1 MCKERSKAKP
11 PLASARAVVLALA
24 LAVVSATVGG
34 CAGTSGDYW
43 RERPASANYQRLP
56 IR

>member
-1 MCKERSKAKP
+1 MSVRKSWFRGTPGLKRA
-11 PLASARAVVLALA
+11 LASVLAVASLA
-24 LAVVSATVGG
+24 AVTGG

-43 RERPASANYQRLP
+43 RERPASSNYQRLP